1 MNSNHNCNCQHNS
14 NSRDNEPCC
23 RCDSRMTNADRI
35 RMEYTCFVDFI
46 GCANKD
52 CGQGKISC
60 EDCRA
65 KSPTILE
72 WLQSEAEQE
81 RT

>member
-1 MNSNHNCNCQHNS
+1 MP
-14 NSRDNEPCC
+14 DEEL
-23 RCDSRMTNADRI
+23 AEFI
-35 RMEYTCFVDFI
+35 RKMEYTCFVDFI

-72 WLQSEAEQE
+72 WLQSEAE
-81 RT
+81 